1 VPVTSGR
8 LVVVA
13 MLAAYFAMLALV
25 GGADNWDRLGVD
37 PVSPSFADMRSV
49 TSGWECTRAGVDVL
63 PRNPCD
69 PLGGR
74 PANYPHVWMWPA
86 VLGFGQES
94 TVALGVFVVAAFFAA
109 AVLVLPRGAGRADA
123 VVYGLAL
130 CAPAVMLGVQRGNV
144 DLALFVLVVA
154 GVLVLQRGTTGA
166 WSGTGLIVLAG
177 VLKLFP
183 IFALTVLARLPLRRA
198 LVLGSAAAGLFLAY
212 VLVTLDNIR
221 LIRTVVPQTDYLSF
235 GVRRLTHWVNG
246 ELNAG
251 WAWASGL
258 VHERLG
264 LAGLDALIIA
274 AVVVVVLVAG
284 IAVPRLLPGNSADP
298 AAQRDLD
305 LYYAGAGIYVFSYAL
320 FRSWDYRLVFVL
332 LTIPQLMRWVRRRNP
347 VGVLGLVGVG
357 GALWADSEPFAFGK
371 GLTAA
376 VAAQLVLF
384 AACVAGLAGTLLGS
398 RLRRRVP

>member
-1 VPVTSGR
+1 VTRGR
-8 LVVVA
+8 VIVVV
-13 MLAAYFAMLALV
+13 MLAAYFVLLAVL
-25 GGADNWDRLGVD
+25 GGAGRWDRLGVE
-37 PVSPSFADMRSV
+37 PVSPSFVDLRSV

-86 VLGFGQES
+86 VLGLGQGS
-94 TVALGVFVVAAFFAA
+94 TVALGVLVAIAFFAA
-109 AVLVLPRGAGRADA
+109 AVLVLPRDARWPDA

-154 GVLVLQRGTTGA
+154 GVLVLRRGTAGA
-166 WSGTGLIVLAG
+166 WGGTGLILLAAI
-177 VLKLFP
+177 LKLFP
-183 IFALTVLARLPLRRA
+183 IFALIVLARLPLRRA
-198 LVLGSAAAGLFLAY
+198 LVLGGTAVGLFAAY

-221 LIRTVVPQTDYLSF
+221 LTRKVVPQTDYLSF
-235 GVRRLTHWVNG
+235 GVRRFTHWLNG

-264 LAGLDALIIA
+264 LAGLDALVLGVTVA
-274 AVVVVVLVAG
+274 AVLVA
-284 IAVPRLLPGNSADP
+284 ALAAPRFAP
-298 AAQRDLD
+298 ANGDTVRHRELD
-305 LYYAGAGIYVFSYAL
+305 LFYAGAGIYVCSYAL
-320 FRSWDYRLVFVL
+320 FRSWDYRLVFIL
-332 LTIPQLMRWVRRRNP
+332 LTIPQLVRWARRGNP
-347 VGVLGLVGVG
+347 IGFLGLTGAA
-357 GALWADSEPFAFGK
+357 GALWLDAEPFAFGD

-376 VAAQLVLF
+376 VAAQLLLF
-384 AACVAGLAGTLLGS
+384 VALVAGLAGPIAGR
-398 RLRRRVP
+398 RLRRSPA